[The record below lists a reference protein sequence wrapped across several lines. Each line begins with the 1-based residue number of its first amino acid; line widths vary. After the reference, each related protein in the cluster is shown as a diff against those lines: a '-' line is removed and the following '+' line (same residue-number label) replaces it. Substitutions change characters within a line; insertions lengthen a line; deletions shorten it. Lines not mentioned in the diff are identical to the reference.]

1 MQGADVACCFLDSQR
16 GARSTSSLRRARPT
30 APEKDEEAPARD
42 ARPDGPDLRLS
53 ERAPEVCGV
62 EQGGRARLF
71 FSRKGLPLGRARAS
85 DIARFN
91 GRPPCMRARQ
101 GSSKAMLFTSA
112 C

>member
-62 EQGGRARLF
+62 EQGEERACF
-71 FSRKGLPLGRARAS
+71 FPGKDYL
-85 DIARFN
+85 
-91 GRPPCMRARQ
+91 
-101 GSSKAMLFTSA
+101 SA
-112 C
+112 EPERRT